1 MKRYAVYYT
10 PPKGTLAEF
19 GATWLGWDIAAG
31 TKRPHPVLAD
41 LPLPPPISLSQITR
55 APRKY
60 GFHGTIKPPF
70 YLAKGNSQSRLADAL
85 RALCKELAPVHTDGL
100 NLAKL
105 GRYFA
110 LTATNRPQSL
120 QALASRVVIE
130 LDRFRAPL
138 SAEDLAYRRK
148 ANLSAHHDALLV
160 AWGYPYVLD
169 AFRFHMTLTG
179 ALPHDHADAVF
190 KLLEPIIDGLP
201 TAPFCL
207 DALTLV
213 GEDDA
218 GNFCEIDQFR
228 LTG

>member
-1 MKRYAVYYT
+1 MAMKRYAVYYT

-19 GATWLGWDIAAG
+19 GATWLGWDIATG

-41 LPLPPPISLSQITR
+41 LPPPISLSQITR

-70 YLAKGNSQSRLADAL
+70 HLAMGNSQSSLADAL

-100 NLAKL
+100 NLTKL

-110 LTATNRPQSL
+110 LTVTNSPQSL
-120 QALASRVVIE
+120 QTLASRVVIE
-130 LDRFRAPL
+130 LDGFRAPL

-169 AFRFHMTLTG
+169 AFRFHITLTG

-201 TAPFCL
+201 TASFCL

-213 GEDDA
+213 GEDDT